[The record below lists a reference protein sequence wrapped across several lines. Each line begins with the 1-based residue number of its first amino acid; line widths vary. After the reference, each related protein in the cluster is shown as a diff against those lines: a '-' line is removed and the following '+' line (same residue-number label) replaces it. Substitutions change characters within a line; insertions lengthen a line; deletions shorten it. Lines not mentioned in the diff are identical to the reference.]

1 MRVLSASLLLLPVFG
16 AKAAVVF
23 TTLHFFTGTN
33 DGAQPVAGLV
43 QGSDGYFYGTT
54 SSGGTNGLGTV
65 FKISAAEGYTSLYSF
80 SGTND
85 GANPLAALV
94 QGSNGY
100 FYGTTENGGRHGDGT
115 VFQISTNGA
124 LATLYSFTGGNDGAW
139 PYGGLVQGSDGYFYG
154 TTDGGGTTNLNVYG
168 SYGYGT
174 VFKINTNGVLA
185 SLYTFGNVY
194 EDGANSQA
202 GLVQGSDGYFYGTTS
217 LGGMT
222 NFGGSGTVFQISTN
236 GALATL
242 YSFTGGNDGA
252 WPYGGLVQGSDGYL
266 YGTTEGGGEGGSGT
280 VFRLTILSEFQA
292 VTLTNSTLS
301 LTWSTEAGSTYQL
314 QFNSDLSSSNWIN
327 LSSPATAIAATLTTT
342 DFITNAPQRFY
353 RLVLSP

>member
-1 MRVLSASLLLLPVFG
+1 
-16 AKAAVVF
+16 
-23 TTLHFFTGTN
+23 
-33 DGAQPVAGLV
+33 
-43 QGSDGYFYGTT
+43 
-54 SSGGTNGLGTV
+54 V
-65 FKISAAEGYTSLYSF
+65 FKISTAEGYTSLYSF

-85 GANPLAALV
+85 GANPHAALV
-94 QGSNGY
+94 QGSDGY
-100 FYGTTENGGRHGDGT
+100 FYGTTENGGRHGD
-115 VFQISTNGA
+115 
-124 LATLYSFTGGNDGAW
+124 
-139 PYGGLVQGSDGYFYG
+139 
-154 TTDGGGTTNLNVYG
+154 
-168 SYGYGT
+168 
-174 VFKINTNGVLA
+174 
-185 SLYTFGNVY
+185 
-194 EDGANSQA
+194 
-202 GLVQGSDGYFYGTTS
+202 
-217 LGGMT
+217 
-222 NFGGSGTVFQISTN
+222 GTVFQISTN